1 MDPMGLTPFFF
12 KGNSIATFDDRRIFL
27 KRNSE
32 SGMHIPEAKSGKVGA
47 VGAVGGAEK
56 TTWPQ

>member
-1 MDPMGLTPFFF
+1 MTGGF
-12 KGNSIATFDDRRIFL
+12 FL

-47 VGAVGGAEK
+47 VGGAEE